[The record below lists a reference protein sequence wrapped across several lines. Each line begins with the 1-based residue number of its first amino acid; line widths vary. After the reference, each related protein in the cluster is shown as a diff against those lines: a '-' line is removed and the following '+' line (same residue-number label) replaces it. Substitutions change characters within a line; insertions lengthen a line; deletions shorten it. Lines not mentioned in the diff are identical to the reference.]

1 MKQPEENMI
10 RPTVTEIEAEIT
22 RRKKLKAAF
31 KSFRAA
37 VSTLII
43 VAAVA
48 VLLATLLLPIIR
60 VHQDSMEPTLMEDE
74 LMVFV
79 TAGTVNRG
87 DIVAFHYN
95 DQVWVKRVIAVGGDS
110 IDVDSRGVVS
120 VNGEKL
126 TEPYVEEFSIG
137 ECTIGLPLNVPEDSV
152 FVMGDNRAI
161 SMDSRIKE
169 VGTIKLEKIVGKA
182 VIRIWPLAKLGRP
195 G

>member
-1 MKQPEENMI
+1 MI